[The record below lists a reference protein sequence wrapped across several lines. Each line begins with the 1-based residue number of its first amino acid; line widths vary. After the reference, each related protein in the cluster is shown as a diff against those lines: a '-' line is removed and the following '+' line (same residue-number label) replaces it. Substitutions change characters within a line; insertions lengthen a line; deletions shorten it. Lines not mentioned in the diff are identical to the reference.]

1 MHSARFSPVAI
12 AFSLACGVLGGA
24 AGLAQAQDLEALK
37 LDTRKNALPVLPK
50 VVAMMQETVAS
61 QGPVKAIPVCKD
73 KAPSL
78 LQEQSERTGWQM
90 RRVSLKTRNAER
102 GTPDV
107 WEARQLADFDLRAAA
122 GEKPETLETGEIVTE
137 NGKQVYR
144 YIRAVPVGDVCLVCH
159 GATDTQDPALRA
171 QLQQNYPHD
180 QAVGYAKGQIRGA
193 LSVKRPL

>member
-1 MHSARFSPVAI
+1 MQIRAVSIAI
-12 AFSLACGVLGGA
+12 AMGAWSLGASLAH
-24 AGLAQAQDLEALK
+24 AQDLDALR

-61 QGPVKAIPVCKD
+61 QGPVNAIPVCKD

-78 LQEQSERTGWQM
+78 LREQSERTGWQM

-107 WEARQLADFDLRAAA
+107 WEARQLAEFDLRAAA

-159 GATDTQDPALRA
+159 GAADRLDPALRA

-180 QAVGYAKGQIRGA
+180 QAVGYEKGQIRGA